1 MKRSQ
6 LKDVSMEIMV
16 GAFIFMILL
25 ALGFFTIILSYENIF
40 SESYSLSVRFE
51 HVRGLRQGDN
61 VFWRGVMIGRIV
73 DMEVDEEGVVIT
85 ASLRKP
91 VQMREGYRV
100 EIVASSVLGGQH
112 LSLDEGPL
120 NAPPIPEGTVLVGQ
134 RPADIMAEAT
144 AVVASVR
151 EQLEEGEVLQNL
163 SKIMSDL
170 AVVTDWVSQGEGT
183 IGALFQSDAVYTN
196 LLALS
201 ENVNLIT
208 AEIRSGEGTLGALI
222 YDDALYSHVLEIVEG
237 VRSGEGL
244 IGQLLVEDSQL
255 GGDLVATMAAIRS
268 VVEQINSGQGTLGRL
283 IAEDELYEEAR
294 LMLHEVRAAVDD
306 FRETAPITTFSSI
319 FFGAF

>member
-40 SESYSLSVRFE
+40 RESYSISARFD

-73 DMEVDEEGVVIT
+73 DLAVDEQGVVIT
-85 ASLRKP
+85 ASLRQP
-91 VQMREGYRV
+91 VQMREGYTV

-112 LSLDEGPL
+112 LALDEGPAD
-120 NAPPIPEGTVLVGQ
+120 APPLPEGTILEGR
-134 RPADIMAEAT
+134 RPADLMAEAT
-144 AVVASVR
+144 AVVATVR
-151 EQLEEGEVLQNL
+151 EQLEDGEVLQNL
-163 SKIMSDL
+163 SKIMEDL
-170 AVVTDWVSQGEGT
+170 AVVTDWVSKGEGT
-183 IGALFQSDAVYTN
+183 IGRLFKEDAVYTN
-196 LLALS
+196 LLAIS

-208 AEIRSGEGTLGALI
+208 AEVRTGQGTLSSLI
-222 YDDALYSHVLEIVEG
+222 YDDALYTNVLAIVQG
-237 VRSGEGL
+237 VRAGEGL
-244 IGQLLVEDSQL
+244 IGQLLAEESDI
-255 GGDLVATMAAIRS
+255 GADLAATLQS
-268 VVEQINSGQGTLGRL
+268 VRLFTEQISSGQGTLGRL

-294 LMLHEVRAAVDD
+294 QMLHEVRAAIDD

>member
-40 SESYSLSVRFE
+40 RESHSLQVRFD

-61 VFWRGVMIGRIV
+61 VYWRGVMIGRIV
-73 DMEVDEEGVVIT
+73 HLDVDEDGVLVT
-85 ASLRKP
+85 ASLREL

-112 LSLDEGPL
+112 LALDEGPEG
-120 NAPPIPEGTVLVGQ
+120 APALPADTVFRGQ
-134 RPADIMAEAT
+134 RPADLMAEAT
-144 AVVASVR
+144 AVVTSVR
-151 EQLEEGEVLQNL
+151 EQLEEGDVLQNL
-163 SKIMSDL
+163 SKIMADL
-170 AVVTDWVSQGEGT
+170 AVVTDWVSKGEGT
-183 IGALFQSDAVYTN
+183 IGALFKSDAVYTN
-196 LLALS
+196 VLAMS

-208 AEIRSGEGTLGALI
+208 AEIRSGEGTLGSLI

-237 VRSGEGL
+237 VRAGEGV
-244 IGQLLVEDSQL
+244 IGQLLAEDSEM
-255 GGDLVATMAAIRS
+255 GADLLATLAAIREVS
-268 VVEQINSGQGTLGRL
+268 EQISSGQGTLGRL

-294 LMLHEVRAAVDD
+294 QMLHEVRAAVDD